1 MQNNIST
8 RIYHGN
14 IKAVDL
20 ARALKSEFHRG
31 NFMVQTFGK
40 PNKIVLQITTQR
52 ALRSGGQTAL
62 TVNLNDVDDGVMVS
76 VDKQKWLGVAA
87 SMGVTAI
94 STVLNPLNLLS
105 RLDDLAQDIESLQI
119 VDNVWSVI
127 DNRARLAGAGTLLSE
142 KIRRV
147 TCEFCGTAVKT
158 GESHC
163 IACGAPLGEVQ
174 PTTCRFCGFV
184 TSAADRYQYC
194 PNCKN
199 PLG

>member
-62 TVNLNDVDDGVMVS
+62 TVNLSDVDDGVMVS

-127 DNRARLAGAGTLLSE
+127 DNRARLAG
-142 KIRRV
+142 
-147 TCEFCGTAVKT
+147 
-158 GESHC
+158 
-163 IACGAPLGEVQ
+163 GAPLGEVQ
-174 PTTCRFCGFV
+174 PITCRFCGFV